1 MVGSFW
7 VAAQLAASQKGL
19 SSMKLVSYVEEIW
32 SLKSVPMLRSL
43 FIHLVVF
50 TCPFSIREYIVTR
63 FSAYGLASDWR
74 IGFID
79 ILYNEML
86 LTSNT
91 ALSLIYT
98 IYSSP
103 LHTH

>member
-1 MVGSFW
+1 MNAVF
-7 VAAQLAASQKGL
+7 LL
-19 SSMKLVSYVEEIW
+19 SLLIMESMSVMIISYRTTLYELQCRGQTAKI
-32 SLKSVPMLRSL
+32 
-43 FIHLVVF
+43 
-50 TCPFSIREYIVTR
+50 YIVTCISDYR
-63 FSAYGLASDWR
+63 RGLDWM
-74 IGFID
+74 IGFIET
-79 ILYNEML
+79 LYNQHV